1 MHCTGEIHTALPP
14 IRHARLSASTMGARL
29 PSRPNCRGLRRENQM
44 TEILDRLART
54 IAEKRA
60 ADPKSSWTAQ
70 LLAAG
75 PERAAR
81 KFGEEAVEAV
91 IEAIRGDR
99 DRLAA
104 EAADVLYHL
113 LVMLATREIELEE
126 VLKILEEREG
136 ISGVDERARRT

>member
-1 MHCTGEIHTALPP
+1 
-14 IRHARLSASTMGARL
+14 
-29 PSRPNCRGLRRENQM
+29 M
-44 TEILDRLART
+44 TDILERLART
-54 IAEKRA
+54 VAEKRA

-75 PERAAR
+75 PEKAAQ

-91 IEAIRGDR
+91 IEAVRGDR

-113 LVMLATREIELEE
+113 IVLLAAREVELDA
-126 VLKILEEREG
+126 VLRVLEEREG
-136 ISGVDERARRT
+136 ISGVDEKAARGS